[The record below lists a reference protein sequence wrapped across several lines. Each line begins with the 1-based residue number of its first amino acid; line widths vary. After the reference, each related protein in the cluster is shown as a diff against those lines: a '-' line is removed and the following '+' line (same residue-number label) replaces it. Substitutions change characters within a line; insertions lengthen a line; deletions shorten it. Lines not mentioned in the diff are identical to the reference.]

1 MKRLTDLGL
10 VVPDYSK
17 NTIANLPA
25 TVAALFGM
33 NGLPV
38 PPLRRSLWA
47 PLLEKGDV
55 RRVVLI
61 LIDGMGSN
69 LIQHCAQ
76 DTHWL
81 GQEAAT
87 TGQITSVFPSTTV
100 NALSSLWTGA
110 GPAQHGLVGLE
121 LFFPR
126 LGVMGQMLALSPSFI
141 RYPDALVR
149 AGLKPET
156 FLAAPGFAET
166 LAHAG
171 IETCAV
177 KHYSLVNSSLSRMH
191 GRGVKENVG
200 IVTAADQMW
209 QVRRLLESESD
220 HRLFISAYWAAV
232 DTLSHRYGYDHE
244 AVAAELRA
252 YLHLLHTE
260 LLEKLSPEAR
270 KGTIVIVTADHG
282 QIKTPLEKRIFIE
295 DYPAIQRL
303 LLMRPAG
310 EPHTAY
316 LYARQGKRE
325 ALIDAVNRDLGH
337 AAIALDAQ
345 SALQDGLL
353 GPVPANTDVGQRL
366 GDVIVTMRD
375 GYSLLS
381 RDEDDF
387 LATFVGRH
395 GGLTPDEMH
404 VPFYTF
410 NLS

>member
-1 MKRLTDLGL
+1 MKGLADFDL
-10 VVPDYSK
+10 VVPDYNG
-17 NTIANLPA
+17 NTIANIPA
-25 TVAALFGM
+25 TLAALLGV
-33 NGLPV
+33 NGLQL
-38 PPLRRSLWA
+38 PPLRRALWA
-47 PLLEKGDV
+47 PLLDRGDV

-76 DTHWL
+76 DTGWL
-81 GQEAAT
+81 AQEAT
-87 TGQITSVFPSTTV
+87 TKGQITSVFPSTTV

-126 LGVMGQMLALSPSFI
+126 LGVMGQMLALSPSFV
-141 RYPDALVR
+141 RFPDALVR

-156 FLAAPGFAET
+156 FLTAPGFAET
-166 LAHAG
+166 LAQAG
-171 IETCAV
+171 IETYAL

-209 QVRRLLESESD
+209 NVQRLLETKSD
-220 HRLFISAYWAAV
+220 GKQFISTYWAAV

-252 YLHLLHTE
+252 YLHLLRTE

-270 KGTIVIVTADHG
+270 KGTVVIVTADHG

-295 DYPAIQRL
+295 DYPSVQRL

-316 LYARQGKRE
+316 LYARQGKKE
-325 ALIDAVNRDLGH
+325 ALIDAVNRDLGY

-345 SALQDGLL
+345 VALEKGLL
-353 GPVPANTDVGQRL
+353 GPAPANTDVGQRL

-404 VPFYTF
+404 VPFYAF
-410 NLS
+410 SLS